1 MVDFDITNLA
11 ADKQEKIAIGA
22 LKYIAIKKAFELKMP
37 LYENVLFRKYFTDF
51 YGLEGGSWKNAVSQE
66 IFYRLFE
73 GIRVNYADNLNNTN
87 DLVSTYTKIYNF
99 LSYMSGHNEKSF
111 SSKILHTLCDISP
124 IIDSNILGGFGIS
137 AQEDKGII
145 SSKKAMESY
154 EKLLGWYYNTK
165 QTKITKSYKNKS
177 KKEDI
182 IYNADKGFIEYI
194 ESEEFKKEVGNF
206 SNKFVEICYNAYDKL
221 RTTFSKDFEELKISN
236 VETELRNISLVKKI
250 DFYLW
255 ANFSDKKGKNND

>member
-1 MVDFDITNLA
+1 MVDFDISKLA
-11 ADKQEKIAIGA
+11 VDKQEKIAIGA
-22 LKYIAIKKAFELKMP
+22 LKYIAIKKAFELKVP

-51 YGLEGGSWKNAVSQE
+51 YRLDGGSWKNAVSQE

-111 SSKILHTLCDISP
+111 SSKILHTLCDNSP

-137 AQEDKGII
+137 AQENKGII
-145 SSKKAMESY
+145 SSKKAMGSY
-154 EKLLGWYYNTK
+154 KKLFDWYYNTSHTTIVK
-165 QTKITKSYKNKS
+165 KKS
-177 KKEDI
+177 KTVIYDEDE
-182 IYNADKGFIEYI
+182 GFISHVQNKI
-194 ESEEFKKEVGNF
+194 GNF
-206 SNKFVEICYNAYDKL
+206 ETDIKTECWDIYSKSIKL
-221 RTTFSKDFEELKISN
+221 QKSFSKDFKTLGINNVTSELNK
-236 VETELRNISLVKKI
+236 ISLVKKI

-255 ANFSDKKGKNND
+255 AYFA